1 MYLNTMGKNEMYMSV
16 AEILGTDIKVI
27 KNFVIENSDE
37 IVDCHYDEYGIEQ
50 MDLGNFINGNGIKRI
65 DRYLFH
71 NYFFSLCLLWHR
83 LFIKKISN
91 SIICCTMLV
100 VYVIWLYN

>member
-1 MYLNTMGKNEMYMSV
+1 MYLNTLGKNEMYMSV

-27 KNFVIENSDE
+27 KNFVIENNDE

-83 LFIKKISN
+83 LFCFSRNELSRTFYQKK
-91 SIICCTMLV
+91 
-100 VYVIWLYN
+100 